1 MSTLLLVRHG
11 QASFGAAD
19 YDRLSELGLR
29 QSTLLGQALAAR
41 GLEVGRVVC
50 GGMRR
55 HRLTADGCLLA
66 MGVTAP
72 IVVDAGW
79 DEYDH
84 DRLVAAYEP
93 RFADR
98 AVLAAELVASD
109 DATRAFQRIFAAAI
123 ARWVSGEHDGD
134 YGESYAQFGARV
146 AAALARL
153 AEPAGTKPAA
163 TTLVFTSGGPISAVA
178 GQLLQVPSALQLT
191 LGWTLA
197 NSGVTKVFSGRDGS
211 GWKLSTLNEHS
222 HLEGHGQK
230 LITYR

>member
-1 MSTLLLVRHG
+1 MSAILLVRHG

-19 YDRLSELGLR
+19 YDQLSELGAR
-29 QSTLLGQALAAR
+29 QATLLGQALAAR
-41 GLEVGRVVC
+41 GVKADAVVC

-55 HRLTADGCLLA
+55 HRQTAEACLTA
-66 MGVTAP
+66 MGAAAP
-72 IVVDAGW
+72 IVVDDGW

-84 DRLVAAYEP
+84 DRLVTAYEP

-109 DATRAFQRIFAAAI
+109 DGARAFQRIFALAT
-123 ARWVSGEHDGD
+123 ARWVGGEHDGD
-134 YGESYAQFGARV
+134 YGETFLQFGARV

-153 AEPAGTKPAA
+153 AERLEREQTA
-163 TTLVFTSGGPISAVA
+163 LVFTSGGPISAVA
-178 GQLLQVPSALQLT
+178 GRLLQVPAALQLA

-197 NSGVTKVFSGRDGS
+197 NGGVTKLLVGREGA
-211 GWKLSTLNEHS
+211 KLSTLNEHS
-222 HLEGHGQK
+222 HLEGHAQN

>member
-19 YDRLSELGLR
+19 YDQLSELGLR

-41 GLEVGRVVC
+41 GTQVGRVVC
-50 GGMRR
+50 GAMRR
-55 HRLTADGCLLA
+55 HRQTADGCLLA

-84 DRLVAAYEP
+84 DRLVVAYEP

-98 AVLAAELVASD
+98 AALAAELGASD
-109 DATRAFQRIFAAAI
+109 DAARAFQRIFAAAM

-153 AEPAGTKPAA
+153 AEPSGAA

-178 GQLLQVPSALQLT
+178 GQLLQVPPALQLS

-197 NSGVTKVFSGRDGS
+197 NSGVTKVFSGRHGD